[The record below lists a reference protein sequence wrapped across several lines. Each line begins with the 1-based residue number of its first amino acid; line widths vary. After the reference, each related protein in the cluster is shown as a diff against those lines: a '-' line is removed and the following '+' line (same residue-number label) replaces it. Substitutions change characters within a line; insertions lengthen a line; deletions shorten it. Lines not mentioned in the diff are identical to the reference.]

1 MARTETNMA
10 YRTADFERI
19 NQLGFVVGIR
29 VVLSNNHT
37 SLGSDGKAHDLYDIC
52 DELQGDYPKDFKF
65 VGWHPHCRC
74 HVETI
79 LKTDEELDADNAR
92 ILNGEEPQSGSVN
105 EVKQVPPNFK
115 DWLENNIGRA
125 KGRASLPYFIADN
138 PKQVAKALGI
148 TDDSKQIAN
157 LVGIATEPNGTP
169 NTTNSEYEAA
179 MKYNKKHANFT
190 PEIEKNNK
198 ELEEA
203 LPVMQGKIMN
213 FTEADGSHSNPH
225 FSDADAK
232 EQGYKHNCQTCTMSY
247 ELRRRGFDV
256 EAKPNKDNEFYNI
269 WCVKNN
275 LTWLD
280 RFLNADG
287 SRAKRKI
294 FLQSKDSIKLRT
306 ELIENNTKDTGRY
319 ELFLD
324 WKTKK
329 GEKRSSHVMIV
340 ERQANG
346 NLLWFDPQT
355 SLHGSLKA
363 FSHYLKRA
371 KTFGLSVLRIDNKII
386 NPKFAERFK
395 KASK

>member
-1 MARTETNMA
+1 
-10 YRTADFERI
+10 
-19 NQLGFVVGIR
+19 
-29 VVLSNNHT
+29 
-37 SLGSDGKAHDLYDIC
+37 
-52 DELQGDYPKDFKF
+52 
-65 VGWHPHCRC
+65 
-74 HVETI
+74 
-79 LKTDEELDADNAR
+79 
-92 ILNGEEPQSGSVN
+92 
-105 EVKQVPPNFK
+105 
-115 DWLENNIGRA
+115 
-125 KGRASLPYFIADN
+125 
-138 PKQVAKALGI
+138 
-148 TDDSKQIAN
+148 
-157 LVGIATEPNGTP
+157 
-169 NTTNSEYEAA
+169 
-179 MKYNKKHANFT
+179 
-190 PEIEKNNK
+190 
-198 ELEEA
+198 
-203 LPVMQGKIMN
+203 
-213 FTEADGSHSNPH
+213 
-225 FSDADAK
+225 
-232 EQGYKHNCQTCTMSY
+232 MSY

-269 WCVKNN
+269 WRVKNN

-306 ELIENNTKDTGRY
+306 EFIENNTKDTGRY

-355 SLHGSLKA
+355 SLHGSLNA